1 MKKKTQLYTLFL
13 ALLVLGLVETVSGFV
28 LWLALPHGGGGRGSG
43 IDSSNTFGALSRD
56 TWLGLHDWVA
66 IALIVIVVIHV
77 VMHWKWI
84 VNTTKSAF
92 TGK

>member
-1 MKKKTQLYTLFL
+1 VKKKTQLYTLFL
-13 ALLVLGLVETVSGFV
+13 ALLVLGLIETVSGFV
-28 LWLALPHGGGGRGSG
+28 LWLALPRGGGGHSSVVES
-43 IDSSNTFGALSRD
+43 DSTFWALSRD

-66 IALIVIVVIHV
+66 VALIVIVVIHV
-77 VMHWKWI
+77 VLHWKWI